1 METIRRFSLC
11 LSAILIISTITG
23 GQFLVNSD
31 TFAQAQF
38 PQSNT
43 DGQIAAA
50 LDVAD
55 STYNANTRQFLGLK
69 NMSSTPNRM
78 TEEHYSEQG
87 FLKGV
92 GNVTNNQTFI
102 NTHLSD
108 ELTQGRGNGTL
119 ETQDGQKITWI
130 SSDIGRSVDGRWVF
144 YGIILFNNTQGGSLS
159 MLDNRVGLYRNTAPL
174 IEPDHIWLL
183 K

>member
-1 METIRRFSLC
+1 
-11 LSAILIISTITG
+11 LIISSITG

-31 TFAQAQF
+31 TFAQAQS

-55 STYNANTRQFLGLK
+55 STYNANTRQFLG
-69 NMSSTPNRM
+69 M

-108 ELTQGRGNGTL
+108 ELTQGKGNGTL